1 MAPIDVTSAAGWQ
14 TIEAYLPQD
23 FEAIAKEEKVL
34 EVQYGEA
41 KITSARDLLRL
52 ILLHAGA
59 DIGLRQTV
67 ALAAEGGLPQV
78 SHVTLHR
85 KMRLAAPFLRE
96 LVGRLTRAGDEVSP
110 ERWGGYEVHAIDG
123 SSFCAPG
130 GDGTDARLHLQL
142 RLSDLE
148 IVGVAI
154 DDRSVGESYKRF
166 VWKPDQLAMGDRGYA
181 NAPGIASVVEQGA
194 DVLCRVNRNSLP
206 MRTRSDEPIDLMA
219 WVRRLKGHTPCERQ
233 VVIYSR
239 EHQRVIEGRLMA
251 VRLPPRE
258 AEKAR
263 ARVRREFK
271 GKTSASDLEAAQYVV
286 LFTTAP
292 APRLSLEMCL
302 ALYRLRW
309 QVELAFK
316 RWKSL
321 CHFDR
326 LPKYRDDT
334 ILTWLYAKMLLAL
347 LMQRMASGASSLF
360 PPDPQDDD
368 VGLDAVESHDHPVA
382 RPRRRAHAA

>member
-14 TIEAYLPQD
+14 TVEAYLPQD
-23 FEAIAKEEKVL
+23 FEAIAKAEKVL
-34 EVQYGEA
+34 EVQYGDA
-41 KITSARDLLRL
+41 KIRSARDLLRL

-67 ALAAEGGLPQV
+67 ALAAEGGLPEV

-96 LVGRLTRAGDEVSP
+96 LVGRLTRAGDELSP
-110 ERWGGYEVHAIDG
+110 ERWGGYEVRAIDG

-166 VWKPDQLAMGDRGYA
+166 VWKPNQLAMGDRGYA

-219 WVRRLKGHTPCERQ
+219 WLRHLKGHTPRERQ

-239 EHQRVIEGRLMA
+239 EHQREIEGRLMA
-251 VRLPPRE
+251 VRLPPSE

-263 ARVRREFK
+263 ARVRRELK

-292 APRLSLEMCL
+292 AARLSLEMCL

-360 PPDPQDDD
+360 PPEPQDDD
-368 VGLDAVESHDHPVA
+368 VGLDALESHDHPVA